1 MVDMPLSRTRSLLA
15 NINSS
20 ATVSESSAYL
30 PHISDTQH
38 LPPLKSKLIG
48 GPGTLFNGV
57 GSNGVGHTSDNCDSM
72 SINGSIVSN
81 GSVTSIAG
89 ATNGVITTSLTN
101 GHVNGVHVNGMATLP
116 LVRPTTGDTSRNSTL
131 ESPKHDSNA
140 QQNGNL
146 GINGCFINN
155 SLNSFSITHSF
166 CMKASLDHNFQGSTA
181 SLKPKTMVATPE
193 QVMKLYMNKLTPYEH
208 HEIFN
213 YPQIYFI
220 GANAKKRPGI
230 IGGPNNCGYDDEQVS
245 QNQLILQFG
254 IWLKFIRCIK
264 LFCPLT
270 LDQLY
275 THSES
280 LDWVWF
286 FLFLH
291 YLDLGYLIT
300 RASTVSYLYSESSW
314 IVAKWNTSHGTR
326 SFFELRI

>member
-15 NINSS
+15 NINSA

-57 GSNGVGHTSDNCDSM
+57 GSNGVGHNSDNCDSM

-116 LVRPTTGDTSRNSTL
+116 LVRPATGDTSRNSTL
-131 ESPKHDSNA
+131 ESPKHDTNT
-140 QQNGNL
+140 QQNGNS
-146 GINGCFINN
+146 GINGCFFLIKIYQTFPIKI
-155 SLNSFSITHSF
+155 LF
-166 CMKASLDHNFQGSTA
+166 CMTASLDTNFPGSTA

-230 IGGPNNCGYDDEQVS
+230 IGGPNNCGYDDEQVRQIS
-245 QNQLILQFG
+245 
-254 IWLKFIRCIK
+254 
-264 LFCPLT
+264 
-270 LDQLY
+270 
-275 THSES
+275 
-280 LDWVWF
+280 
-286 FLFLH
+286 
-291 YLDLGYLIT
+291 
-300 RASTVSYLYSESSW
+300 
-314 IVAKWNTSHGTR
+314 
-326 SFFELRI
+326 

>member
-131 ESPKHDSNA
+131 ESPKHDTNA

-146 GINGCFINN
+146 GINGCFINKHIN
-155 SLNSFSITHSF
+155 FSSYTLVLHDSILRYQF
-166 CMKASLDHNFQGSTA
+166 FRLDCFAQT
-181 SLKPKTMVATPE
+181 KD
-193 QVMKLYMNKLTPYEH
+193 Y
-208 HEIFN
+208 
-213 YPQIYFI
+213 
-220 GANAKKRPGI
+220 
-230 IGGPNNCGYDDEQVS
+230 GG
-245 QNQLILQFG
+245 
-254 IWLKFIRCIK
+254 
-264 LFCPLT
+264 
-270 LDQLY
+270 
-275 THSES
+275 
-280 LDWVWF
+280 
-286 FLFLH
+286 
-291 YLDLGYLIT
+291 
-300 RASTVSYLYSESSW
+300 
-314 IVAKWNTSHGTR
+314 NT
-326 SFFELRI
+326 

>member
-1 MVDMPLSRTRSLLA
+1 MIFFFQASLMVDMPLSRTRSLLA

-116 LVRPTTGDTSRNSTL
+116 LVRPATGDTSRNSTL
-131 ESPKHDSNA
+131 ESPKHDTNA
-140 QQNGNL
+140 QQNGNS
-146 GINGCFINN
+146 GFDGCFV
-155 SLNSFSITHSF
+155 SKSFNLFNFTP
-166 CMKASLDHNFQGSTA
+166 ASHYMTASQDPIFAGSTA

-245 QNQLILQFG
+245 
-254 IWLKFIRCIK
+254 
-264 LFCPLT
+264 
-270 LDQLY
+270 
-275 THSES
+275 E
-280 LDWVWF
+280 
-286 FLFLH
+286 
-291 YLDLGYLIT
+291 
-300 RASTVSYLYSESSW
+300 E
-314 IVAKWNTSHGTR
+314 
-326 SFFELRI
+326 